1 MGILVDTNVIS
12 DVIHEES
19 DWTTWAIENMSQYCG
34 ELNIN
39 PIIYAELCCRA
50 TSTEELDA
58 LLNGLGLHY
67 LELPRDAL
75 FQAAHAF
82 LTYRRRGGSKT
93 SPLPDFFIGAHA
105 AALDIPILARD
116 IDRYKT
122 YFPSVT
128 LITPRA

>member
-12 DVIHEES
+12 DVIHGES
-19 DWTTWAIENMSQYCG
+19 DWTVWAIKNLSQHYD

-50 TSTEELDA
+50 KSTQELDA
-58 LLNGLGLHY
+58 LLNGLGFQY

-75 FQAAHAF
+75 FQAAQAF
-82 LTYRRRGGSKT
+82 LTYRHRGGSKT

-105 AALDIPILARD
+105 AALDIPILTRD

-128 LITPRA
+128 LITP